1 MNTNEHVRRPH
12 ALTLKPARRS
22 RPKLRLDPP
31 TGAVERRIREVHWL
45 PERRLLEVDAIAGG
59 HPLYGE
65 RLVEL
70 GVLTVEF
77 PRETGVVKPE
87 PAVEYRRDHSLGRH
101 PRCRRQRRTE
111 SVVEHSASVGA
122 RQSDQSIGPVIT
134 VRRERHDDPVGPT
147 TKPRRRER

>member
-77 PRETGVVKPE
+77 PRETGVVEPE
-87 PAVEYRRDHSLGRH
+87 PLPASRVSEPEVTVDSRVPQNDRPVARRL
-101 PRCRRQRRTE
+101 
-111 SVVEHSASVGA
+111 
-122 RQSDQSIGPVIT
+122 
-134 VRRERHDDPVGPT
+134 
-147 TKPRRRER
+147 